1 MNQSQSQLW
10 LVEDDAIVRRACQQS
25 LALAGFSSRVF
36 ESAEAVCAALQEEQ
50 PDTVVCDVRLPG
62 MDGMALMQEL
72 LHADNQLP
80 VILVTGH
87 GDITMAVQAM
97 RAGAYD
103 FIEKPFTPEQLVE
116 VVRRALEKRHLTHE
130 VRQLKQA
137 LARHSGSGIVGNN
150 PQVQQLRRMVATL
163 GPAAVDVLVYGET
176 GAGKEVLAQ
185 ALHEASGRSGPFV
198 AINCGGLPEGVF
210 ESEMFG
216 CEAGAFTG
224 AVKRRIGKIE
234 YAHGGTLFL
243 DEIESMP
250 LVIQIKLLRVLQ
262 QRCIER
268 LGSNQSVSV
277 DCRIIVAAKNDLR
290 ELADQGVFRA
300 DLFYRLNVAVLQIPP
315 LRQRKDDIPLLMAHF
330 LQQAA
335 QRFHLPVPVFRPADV
350 LRWQSYDWPGNVRE
364 LKNIAERLC
373 LGLSDDLF
381 IGAATGLEGDAMALG
396 LAAQVEQ
403 VERSIICNALK
414 VTQGQVS
421 QTADLLQIPRKT
433 LYDKLA
439 RHGLRAD
446 AFRQPDPDS

>member
-1 MNQSQSQLW
+1 
-10 LVEDDAIVRRACQQS
+10 
-25 LALAGFSSRVF
+25 
-36 ESAEAVCAALQEEQ
+36 
-50 PDTVVCDVRLPG
+50 
-62 MDGMALMQEL
+62 MA
-72 LHADNQLP
+72 
-80 VILVTGH
+80 
-87 GDITMAVQAM
+87 
-97 RAGAYD
+97 
-103 FIEKPFTPEQLVE
+103 
-116 VVRRALEKRHLTHE
+116 
-130 VRQLKQA
+130 
-137 LARHSGSGIVGNN
+137 
-150 PQVQQLRRMVATL
+150 
-163 GPAAVDVLVYGET
+163 
-176 GAGKEVLAQ
+176 
-185 ALHEASGRSGPFV
+185 
-198 AINCGGLPEGVF
+198 
-210 ESEMFG
+210 
-216 CEAGAFTG
+216 
-224 AVKRRIGKIE
+224 
-234 YAHGGTLFL
+234 
-243 DEIESMP
+243 
-250 LVIQIKLLRVLQ
+250 
-262 QRCIER
+262 
-268 LGSNQSVSV
+268 V
-277 DCRIIVAAKNDLR
+277 DCRVIVAAKSDLR
-290 ELADQGVFRA
+290 ELADQGIFRA

-381 IGAATGLEGDAMALG
+381 IGAATGLEGDAMSLG